1 MWVRVHDEKAV
12 SIDCSF
18 EDPSTRVAPSS
29 CVSPIHSYAAS
40 PYAASPNCHA
50 KLWRS
55 LFIMCTY
62 KPNTLQHSDAYST
75 AASQHQGAN
84 LGVLAGALLQVLHVH
99 LLCLSE
105 RLVVRLVDGLLQ
117 PEGVVAVNLLPVD
130 GAIRA
135 VDRLVP
141 QLFMGREWSTVSDFV
156 FVRHNGTCSAQDVLC
171 AGDDRPQA
179 DTFVQQ
185 TSTDLATDVACARVP
200 AGSWGIEH
208 QKGAGRH
215 VMASP
220 KARRH
225 TASQTCCVSKERTS
239 LGRAAA
245 CDGAAQV

>member
-1 MWVRVHDEKAV
+1 MRVPLLCCISQLPCGAHCLSCART
-12 SIDCSF
+12 SPTLSNTPTPI
-18 EDPSTRVAPSS
+18 PAPT
-29 CVSPIHSYAAS
+29 P
-40 PYAASPNCHA
+40 
-50 KLWRS
+50 
-55 LFIMCTY
+55 
-62 KPNTLQHSDAYST
+62 
-75 AASQHQGAN
+75 ASQRQGAH

-99 LLCLSE
+99 LFCLSE

-117 PEGVVAVNLLPVD
+117 PEGIVAVNLLPVD

-141 QLFMGREWSTVSDFV
+141 QLFMGREWSTVSAFV
-156 FVRHNGTCSAQDVLC
+156 FMRHNGTCSAQDVLC

-208 QKGAGRH
+208 QKGSGRH

-225 TASQTCCVSKERTS
+225 TASQTCCEQRTHQFGSRRS
-239 LGRAAA
+239 L
-245 CDGAAQV
+245 